1 MRVVPGLTI
10 MRCVRSKPQG
20 EAGAGEFS
28 GSKIIPFGTIPS
40 RFIPSR
46 EQRHYPSPAF
56 RRLESFGALLES
68 HFNMCGVRAWNAVH
82 EATASANSLTLK
94 DSAP

>member
-28 GSKIIPFGTIPS
+28 GSKIIPFGTVPS

-46 EQRHYPSPAF
+46 EQRHHPSPAF
-56 RRLESFGALLES
+56 RRLESLGALL
-68 HFNMCGVRAWNAVH
+68 
-82 EATASANSLTLK
+82 
-94 DSAP
+94 DSDSICVGFAPGTRCMRRPRQRIP